1 MPKTKED
8 LFSQYKRLMNNRKR
22 SGGDTPSNSKRGI
35 LGVCIYHLIVL
46 SILLTI
52 YFRYTLEE

>member
-1 MPKTKED
+1 MPKTKEE
-8 LFSQYKRLMNNRKR
+8 LFSQYKRLMNNRNR

-46 SILLTI
+46 SVF
-52 YFRYTLEE
+52 FRYTLEE

>member
-22 SGGDTPSNSKRGI
+22 SGGDTPSSSKRGI

-46 SILLTI
+46 PILLTI